1 MRRILKASHQGAACD
16 AASVHFGVAV
26 RRTVILVYDRFDD
39 EVAGHQKRRDEV
51 ATLKAT
57 VKQKECEIAELSS
70 YMECLKAELD
80 LLKPRA
86 DKYAHDCESYRQQYV
101 FHADVRSH

>member
-1 MRRILKASHQGAACD
+1 M
-16 AASVHFGVAV
+16 
-26 RRTVILVYDRFDD
+26 
-39 EVAGHQKRRDEV
+39 AGHQKRRDEV
-51 ATLKAT
+51 ATLKTT

-101 FHADVRSH
+101 TRHVLLHADVCSR

>member
-1 MRRILKASHQGAACD
+1 M
-16 AASVHFGVAV
+16 V
-26 RRTVILVYDRFDD
+26 
-39 EVAGHQKRRDEV
+39 GHQKKRDEV

-80 LLKPRA
+80 LLKPKA
-86 DKYAHDCESYRQQYV
+86 DKYAHDSECYRQQYV
-101 FHADVRSH
+101 SRRACTCSLSLARPADGEGGVRSLPKPVAQKFINVFGNF

>member
-1 MRRILKASHQGAACD
+1 MAA
-16 AASVHFGVAV
+16 
-26 RRTVILVYDRFDD
+26 
-39 EVAGHQKRRDEV
+39 HQKRRDEI

-86 DKYAHDCESYRQQYV
+86 DKYAHDCECYRQQYV
-101 FHADVRSH
+101 ALTNISYKNSLSSKIHFIYNVGRRFSNRCCLLWNDFLLPGIDASNCK

>member
-1 MRRILKASHQGAACD
+1 MFD
-16 AASVHFGVAV
+16 DV
-26 RRTVILVYDRFDD
+26 RYDD

-70 YMECLKAELD
+70 YMECIKAELD

-86 DKYAHDCESYRQQYV
+86 DKYAHDCECYRQQYV
-101 FHADVRSH
+101 SLADVCWR

>member
-1 MRRILKASHQGAACD
+1 MVD
-16 AASVHFGVAV
+16 DV
-26 RRTVILVYDRFDD
+26 RYED
-39 EVAGHQKRRDEV
+39 EVTAHQKRRDEV

-70 YMECLKAELD
+70 YMECIKAELD

-86 DKYAHDCESYRQQYV
+86 DKYAHDCECYRQQYV
-101 FHADVRSH
+101 LHADVCWH

>member
-1 MRRILKASHQGAACD
+1 VVAAGHLSCVERRKPWTPVCTCSGPVL
-16 AASVHFGVAV
+16 VPVPV
-26 RRTVILVYDRFDD
+26 RLDD
-39 EVAGHQKRRDEV
+39 EAAGNQKRRDEI
-51 ATLKAT
+51 ATLKTT

-86 DKYAHDCESYRQQYV
+86 DKYAHDCECYRQQYV
-101 FHADVRSH
+101 LHADVCSC

>member
-1 MRRILKASHQGAACD
+1 
-16 AASVHFGVAV
+16 VTVAV
-26 RRTVILVYDRFDD
+26 RYDD
-39 EVAGHQKRRDEV
+39 EAAGHQKRRDEV
-51 ATLKAT
+51 ATLKTT

-86 DKYAHDCESYRQQYV
+86 DKYAHDSECHRQQYV
-101 FHADVRSH
+101 LHARRCVFALMSQTDAPVQNHSEL

>member
-1 MRRILKASHQGAACD
+1 M
-16 AASVHFGVAV
+16 
-26 RRTVILVYDRFDD
+26 
-39 EVAGHQKRRDEV
+39 
-51 ATLKAT
+51 KAT

-86 DKYAHDCESYRQQYV
+86 DKYAHDCECYRQQYV
-101 FHADVRSH
+101 LHADACSH